1 MIPEDKILTD
11 ENYFDEAAVIAE
23 DRITVA
29 GYRLAA
35 ILNSI
40 FDK

>member
-1 MIPEDKILTD
+1 MPENKVLTA
-11 ENYFDEAAVIAE
+11 ENYFNEAIVIAE
-23 DRITVA
+23 DRMTVA